1 MRAIR
6 DFAIESWEQH
16 RPLVVIVLF
25 SCACLI
31 LSASGLAL
39 DHKLIAGENA
49 WIKPCKFSVSLA
61 TYGLTLLWYSRFLTQ
76 HQVLFRRMTVA
87 AMVGTMVELS
97 TIIIQVLRGTTSHF
111 NTSTTLNHVLFWITT
126 SAIVPVALAVV
137 GLFIMLLREKNLHPV
152 LGTALRW
159 ALLITIVG
167 FVPGVLMILPDQFQD
182 AITTYKQFDGHTV
195 GFPEG
200 GPGIPFLGWSTVAGD
215 LRIAHFVGIHALQ
228 VVPLL
233 GLLVDVCLPKLTSRR
248 QQSLV
253 WLFSIDYLAVIVL
266 LTWQALSAE
275 SFFAPG
281 HITIWTSWTLL
292 ALTSALA
299 ACIFWF
305 PPLTLWKGNSSPD
318 MAESTQ

>member
-1 MRAIR
+1 MRGIR
-6 DFAIESWEQH
+6 DFAIESWQQH

-61 TYGLTLLWYSRFLTQ
+61 TYGVTLLWYSRFLTQ

-97 TIIIQVLRGTTSHF
+97 TIIVQVLRGTTSHF

-126 SAIVPVALAVV
+126 SAIVPVALALVA
-137 GLFIMLLREKNLHPV
+137 LFIMLLREKNLHPV

-233 GLLVDVCLPKLTSRR
+233 GLLIDVFMPKLRSSR
-248 QQSLV
+248 QQLLV
-253 WLFSIDYLAVIVL
+253 WMFSIDYLAVIVL

-275 SFFAPG
+275 SLFAPG
-281 HITIWTSWTLL
+281 HITIWISWALCV
-292 ALTSALA
+292 LTSAVA
-299 ACIFWF
+299 ACIVWL
-305 PPLTLWKGNSSPD
+305 PPLTPWKSNSSHD